1 MRHNIAVAALSAL
14 VITATTAA
22 TTACGSSSGDSS
34 SSKTITVAYQKFGTF
49 IQMDQHMQKI
59 KAEYEKAHP
68 GYTVKLNPI
77 EASENDYYTKLT
89 LMNRSPKSAPDVMYE
104 DTFLVNTDIQAGF
117 LAPIDDYLKD
127 WADWSQFTDAAKTAA
142 KAQDG
147 KTYGVPMGTDTRA
160 LWYNKDLFKQAGLT
174 VPWEPKS
181 WNDILTAARTIK
193 AKLPGVTPL
202 NVYSG
207 KAAGE
212 GSTMQGFEM
221 LLYGTKNTLYDD
233 SSKKW
238 VTSSPGFTASL
249 NFIKTIFSE
258 KLAPAPQD
266 ALDPNWGTKLSTE
279 LLPQNKLA
287 INLDG
292 SWLNGTWISTGSK
305 PWPQWSTV
313 LGTAAMP
320 TQNGEAP
327 GKTSMSGGW
336 VLSVGSHAKDKKAA
350 FDFVALSLNKENS
363 LAYDV
368 AASQIAE
375 RKDVAADPRYL
386 SSNPTLKF
394 FTDLVDITHFRPA
407 YPVYPRVSNEIQVAM
422 ESVMTGQATP
432 DQAAKTFAD
441 SVKSIAGGGD
451 KVMTQS

>member
-1 MRHNIAVAALSAL
+1 
-14 VITATTAA
+14 
-22 TTACGSSSGDSS
+22 
-34 SSKTITVAYQKFGTF
+34 
-49 IQMDQHMQKI
+49 
-59 KAEYEKAHP
+59 
-68 GYTVKLNPI
+68 
-77 EASENDYYTKLT
+77 
-89 LMNRSPKSAPDVMYE
+89 
-104 DTFLVNTDIQAGF
+104 
-117 LAPIDDYLKD
+117 
-127 WADWSQFTDAAKTAA
+127 
-142 KAQDG
+142 
-147 KTYGVPMGTDTRA
+147 
-160 LWYNKDLFKQAGLT
+160 
-174 VPWEPKS
+174 
-181 WNDILTAARTIK
+181 
-193 AKLPGVTPL
+193 
-202 NVYSG
+202 
-207 KAAGE
+207 
-212 GSTMQGFEM
+212 MQGFEM

-238 VTSSPGFTASL
+238 VTSSPGFNDSL
-249 NFIKTIFSE
+249 NFIKTIFTE

-320 TQNGEAP
+320 TQNGESP

-350 FDFVALSLNKENS
+350 FDLVAQSLNKENA
-363 LAYDV
+363 LAYDI

-375 RKDVAADPRYL
+375 RKDVAADPQYL

-394 FTDLVDITHFRPA
+394 FTDLVEITHFRPGLPGVPA
-407 YPVYPRVSNEIQVAM
+407 GLQRDPGRDGVGDDRPVQPGPGGEDVRGL
-422 ESVMTGQATP
+422 GQIG
-432 DQAAKTFAD
+432 
-441 SVKSIAGGGD
+441 IAGGDD